1 MTREQA
7 IRRLADLARTFFK
20 AEEAISKE
28 WYSKLKGRRTALC
41 QLLMLGVLAIVM
53 TGCKTH
59 ERIVEVVRTDTLIV
73 KDVQRDS
80 VYVESMK
87 HDSVY
92 IHQKGDTM
100 WVETWHTE
108 WRDRWRDRETH
119 DTIYQSKTDTVRVK
133 EVVAGK
139 ASEKNLTWWE
149 RLRLTL
155 GDISLIIIGYVLLM
169 LVIKFYLKKVV
180 RP

>member
-1 MTREQA
+1 M
-7 IRRLADLARTFFK
+7 RRRMKMKNKESFVKGGCTAWVVCLLA
-20 AEEAISKE
+20 
-28 WYSKLKGRRTALC
+28 
-41 QLLMLGVLAIVM
+41 MMM

-100 WVETWHTE
+100 WVEKWHTE

-139 ASEKNLTWWE
+139 ASTMTRWQK
-149 RLRLTL
+149 LRMTL
-155 GDISLIIIGYVLLM
+155 GDIALIVMLFILLLYVVRY
-169 LVIKFYLKKVV
+169 VIMKVV

>member
-1 MTREQA
+1 M
-7 IRRLADLARTFFK
+7 RRRMK
-20 AEEAISKE
+20 MKNKE
-28 WYSKLKGRRTALC
+28 SFVKGGCTAWVVC
-41 QLLMLGVLAIVM
+41 LMAMMMV
-53 TGCKTH
+53 GCKTH

-100 WVETWHTE
+100 LVEKWHTE

-139 ASEKNLTWWE
+139 ASTITKWQK
-149 RLRLTL
+149 LRMTI
-155 GDISLIIIGYVLLM
+155 GDIALIVMLFILLLYVVKY
-169 LVIKFYLKKVV
+169 VIMKVA

>member
-1 MTREQA
+1 MKMKNKESFVKGGCTA
-7 IRRLADLARTFFK
+7 WVVCLLA
-20 AEEAISKE
+20 
-28 WYSKLKGRRTALC
+28 
-41 QLLMLGVLAIVM
+41 MMM

-80 VYVESMK
+80 VYIESMK

-100 WVETWHTE
+100 WVEKWHTE

-119 DTIYQSKTDTVRVK
+119 DTIYQSKTDTVMVK
-133 EVVAGK
+133 EMVAGK
-139 ASEKNLTWWE
+139 ASTITKWQK
-149 RLRLTL
+149 LRMTL
-155 GDISLIIIGYVLLM
+155 GDIALIVMLFILLLYVVKY
-169 LVIKFYLKKVV
+169 VILKVV

>member
-1 MTREQA
+1 M
-7 IRRLADLARTFFK
+7 RRRMKMKNKESFVKGGCTAWVVCLLA
-20 AEEAISKE
+20 
-28 WYSKLKGRRTALC
+28 
-41 QLLMLGVLAIVM
+41 MMM

-59 ERIVEVVRTDTLIV
+59 ERIVELVRTDTLIV

-100 WVETWHTE
+100 WVEKWHTE

-139 ASEKNLTWWE
+139 ASTMTRWQK
-149 RLRLTL
+149 LRMTL
-155 GDISLIIIGYVLLM
+155 GDIALIVMLFILLLYVVRY
-169 LVIKFYLKKVV
+169 VIMKVV

>member
-1 MTREQA
+1 M
-7 IRRLADLARTFFK
+7 RRMMKMKNKESFVKGGCTAWVVCLLA
-20 AEEAISKE
+20 
-28 WYSKLKGRRTALC
+28 
-41 QLLMLGVLAIVM
+41 MMM

-80 VYVESMK
+80 VYIESMK

-100 WVETWHTE
+100 WVEKWHTE

-139 ASEKNLTWWE
+139 ASTMTRWQK
-149 RLRLTL
+149 LRMTL
-155 GDISLIIIGYVLLM
+155 GDIALIVILFILLLYVVKY
-169 LVIKFYLKKVV
+169 VIMKVV